1 MSNKN
6 AITTQ
11 VYELPE
17 DPDARDKFVNG
28 VKALAD
34 ECKAVWVAGS
44 HHNEIDYADLLAE
57 KLSEHEG
64 ELAVEGIRQEFER
77 AQRR

>member
-1 MSNKN
+1 MSIAN

-11 VYELPE
+11 VYALPA

-57 KLSEHEG
+57 KLSELEG
-64 ELAVEGIRQEFER
+64 EMAVEGIRQDFER
-77 AQRR
+77 AQRP